1 MPAFPN
7 TGASLHTCIAA
18 VRCVNSDYLAARFR
32 AGCGGVFLP

>member
-7 TGASLHTCIAA
+7 TGASLHACIA
-18 VRCVNSDYLAARFR
+18 VRCVNSDYLAARFS